1 MAPKVGVAPL
11 RREEIIQATIRCLA
25 RDGSSGL
32 RMKNIAR
39 EARVSQAILHYYFT
53 NKREILTATLE
64 TVTADLNRRIA
75 NVTEGARDARS
86 RLRGVVRGCLG
97 LAEENRDFWLV
108 FVAFWGEMMHD
119 GELARFNA
127 AVYRKYRRMLGSVV
141 LEGVRAKLFRRIDP
155 EEAGAFILAIVDG
168 ISLQRTFDPK
178 AFTLERATRLCEDGI
193 ERYLDR
199 SINPAPAT
207 RRNAFLRERQR
218 LHNSERGSSGEGG

>member
-1 MAPKVGVAPL
+1 MAPKLGVAPV

-39 EARVSQAILHYYFT
+39 EAGVSQAILHYYFT
-53 NKREILTATLE
+53 NKRRILTAALE
-64 TVTADLNRRIA
+64 TVTADLNRRLA
-75 NVTEGARDARS
+75 RVTEGARDART
-86 RLRGVVRGCLG
+86 RLRAVVRGFLG

-119 GELARFNA
+119 AELARFNA

-141 LEGVRAKLFRRIDP
+141 ADGVRAKLFRPVDP
-155 EEAGAFILAIVDG
+155 EEAGAMILAVVDG

-178 AFTLERATRLCEDGI
+178 AFTLERATRFCEEGI
-193 ERYLDR
+193 ERYL
-199 SINPAPAT
+199 A
-207 RRNAFLRERQR
+207 RE
-218 LHNSERGSSGEGG
+218 